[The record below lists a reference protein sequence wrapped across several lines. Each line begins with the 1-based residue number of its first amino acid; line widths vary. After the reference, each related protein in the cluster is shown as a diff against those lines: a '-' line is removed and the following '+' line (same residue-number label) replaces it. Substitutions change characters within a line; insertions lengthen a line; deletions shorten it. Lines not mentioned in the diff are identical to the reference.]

1 MFRYIIY
8 LYIYSLN
15 RLWEC
20 FYIINKRAR
29 LQIRSIYIYI
39 ICFFAYLHVYICEYI
54 PSLLKILSFLQC
66 YVRFTIMFGQCMVMF
81 CWCRLNWDFFFGL

>member
-1 MFRYIIY
+1 MGMFLHYQQTCSIT
-8 LYIYSLN
+8 
-15 RLWEC
+15 
-20 FYIINKRAR
+20 NK
-29 LQIRSIYIYI
+29 IYIYI
-39 ICFFAYLHVYICEYI
+39 LSVDFFAYLHVYICEYI